1 MKPPILFIHGAFA
14 TSKAWDKIVPFFE
27 NAGFS
32 TYAHTLVPDLRV
44 KNNPSPELA
53 RLTLADYANELLGVI
68 KDIEAKHG
76 MKPVLIGHSMGG
88 LLAQYL
94 ATLNVCSAAI
104 FVTPAPP
111 KDCIIKSP
119 AILFTFLNIV
129 LANDENKSYKTW
141 RIGNN
146 WGVFNLVPK
155 AERDALYEEFVFESG
170 HALHNLAYP
179 EQDLNQI
186 GIIDENLIKCPVLV
200 IGAGQDR
207 GTLTACHRKMAKKY
221 ARIGG
226 EYIEYK
232 NAAHMII
239 CEPIAP
245 KLVRDMIGWIDNLGR

>member
-1 MKPPILFIHGAFA
+1 MPPILFIHGAFA
-14 TSKAWDKIVPFFE
+14 TSNVWGKIAPVFE
-27 NAGFS
+27 KEGFA
-32 TYAHTLVPDLRV
+32 TYVHTLAADLRV
-44 KNNPSPELA
+44 KTNPSPQLA
-53 RLTLADYANELLGVI
+53 RLTLADYANELLSVI

-76 MKPVLIGHSMGG
+76 MKPILIGHSMGG

-104 FVTPAPP
+104 LITPAPP

-119 AILFTFLNIV
+119 VILFTFLNIV
-129 LANDENKSYKTW
+129 LANNADKSYKTW
-141 RIGNN
+141 RIGND

-155 AERDALYEEFVFESG
+155 HERAALYEEFVFEAG

-186 GIIDENLIKCPVLV
+186 GIIDENLIKCPILV
-200 IGAGQDR
+200 IGAKEDR
-207 GTLTACHRKMAKKY
+207 GTLLACHRKMANKY
-221 ARIGG
+221 SRIGG
-226 EYIEYK
+226 EYIEYE

-245 KLVRDMIGWIDNLGR
+245 KLANDLIAWVKGLGR